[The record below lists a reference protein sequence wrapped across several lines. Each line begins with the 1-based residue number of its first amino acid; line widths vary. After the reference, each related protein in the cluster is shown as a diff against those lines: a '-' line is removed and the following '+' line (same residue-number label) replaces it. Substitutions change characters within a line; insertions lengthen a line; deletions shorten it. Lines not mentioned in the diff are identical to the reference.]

1 MTNIESHTESDKERF
16 VFLPLGGSGEIG
28 MNMNLFGFG
37 VKDKEKWIM
46 VDCGVTFGDHE
57 TPGVDLITPD
67 HHFIKSKVKDLI
79 AIILTHAHEDHIG
92 AIAHIWPDLRVPIYA
107 TAFTA
112 KMVESKFADIG
123 VMVGKALNVIP
134 LKAKLSLRPFDI
146 EFISITHSIPE
157 PNGLLITTP
166 LGKIYHTGDWKF
178 DPDPV
183 LGDAT
188 DFDRLHKLK
197 SENILA
203 VICDSTNALDAGVSG
218 SEASILEPMIQEIS
232 AAKGGV
238 AITTFASNV
247 ARVKTLVTAATRS
260 GRKYAFLG
268 RSLERIYGI
277 SREMG
282 YFDGVPEPVPYDQ
295 MANVPKK
302 EMVLLCTGSQG
313 EDRAA
318 LGKLARGIHPSWKL
332 SAGDTVIFSSKVIP
346 GNEKPVSKIL
356 NRLAMQGVKVVTS
369 KMADIHVSGH
379 PCADELTELYETIKP
394 KYAIPVHGEE
404 RHMQRH
410 AQIALNTGVKGVEI
424 PHNGDVIEIA
434 PNFGWVGSV
443 ESGRLCVDGTFLD
456 NAYNGATAERK
467 RLGYAGCATIFLHL
481 DNENNLIGQP
491 EISTWGIPAI
501 TGSNHK
507 AAVELYRAIIIE
519 AFYAIEEHIM
529 DKDNEIAD
537 IIKQSFRREVNRIWG
552 KKPMTQV
559 IIHKLN
565 KNIRRKKNK

>member
-1 MTNIESHTESDKERF
+1 MTDTTSHKERF

-57 TPGVDLITPD
+57 TPGIDLITPD
-67 HHFIKSKVKDLI
+67 HHFIKSRTKDLI

-92 AIAHIWPDLRVPIYA
+92 AIAHLWPDLRVPIYA

-112 KMVESKFADIG
+112 KMVEHKFADVG
-123 VMVGKALNVIP
+123 VVVGNALNVIP
-134 LKAKLSLRPFDI
+134 LKAKLSLKPFNI
-146 EFISITHSIPE
+146 EFVSITHSIPE

-166 LGKIYHTGDWKF
+166 LGKVYHTGDWKF

-188 DFDRLHKLK
+188 DFERLHQLK

-203 VICDSTNALDAGVSG
+203 VICDSTNALDSGVSG
-218 SEASILEPMIQEIS
+218 SEASILEPMVKEIL
-232 AAKGGV
+232 AATGGV

-247 ARVKTLVTAATRS
+247 ARVKTLVTAATRA

-282 YFDGVPEPVPYDQ
+282 YFAGVPDPVPYDQ
-295 MANVPKK
+295 IANIPKK
-302 EMVLLCTGSQG
+302 ELVVLCTGSQG

-318 LGKLARGIHPSWKL
+318 LGKLARGIHPTWKL
-332 SAGDTVIFSSKVIP
+332 SEGDTVIFSSKVIP
-346 GNEKPVSKIL
+346 GNEKPVSKTL
-356 NRLAMQGVKVVTS
+356 NQLAMQGVNIVTS
-369 KMADIHVSGH
+369 KMVDIHVSGH
-379 PCADELTELYETIKP
+379 PCADELTELYETIQP
-394 KYAIPVHGEE
+394 RYAIPVHGEE

-410 AQIALNTGVKGVEI
+410 AQIALNAGVKGIEI

-434 PNFGWVGSV
+434 PNFGWVGEV
-443 ESGRLCVDGTFLD
+443 EAGRLCVDGAFLD
-456 NAYNGATAERK
+456 DVFNGATAERK
-467 RLGYAGCATIFLHL
+467 RLGFAGCVAIFLHL
-481 DNENNLIGQP
+481 DSDNNLVGQP
-491 EISTWGIPAI
+491 EVVTWGVPSM

-507 AAVELYRAIIIE
+507 DAAELYRAIIIE
-519 AFYAIEEHIM
+519 AFYALENEIM
-529 DKDNEIAD
+529 GKDNEIAES
-537 IIKQSFRREVNRIWG
+537 IKRSFRREVNRIWG
-552 KKPMTQV
+552 KKPMTHV
-559 IIHKLN
+559 VIHKKDKNSN
-565 KNIRRKKNK
+565 KKKKR